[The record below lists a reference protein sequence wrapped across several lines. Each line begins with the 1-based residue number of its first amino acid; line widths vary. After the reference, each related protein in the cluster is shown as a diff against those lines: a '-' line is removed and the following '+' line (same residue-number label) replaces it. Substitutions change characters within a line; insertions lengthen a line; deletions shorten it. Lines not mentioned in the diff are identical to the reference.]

1 MKAKKITVML
11 CLLAILLAFPGCKAN
26 KNISTESAEK
36 ITQSSLITSAAENSV
51 SSDERTETDEPNITE
66 SETDKS
72 ADEIKEETSETTEI
86 KETAAKPETIE
97 PAETTAAATDNE
109 IRPEFKES
117 IDSYEAFFDEYC
129 RFMKK
134 YSENPNDLSLLNDY
148 TNFLKQYAETME
160 KLEALDSQEM
170 NDAERKYYTEAMLRI
185 NQKLIEAAA

>member
-1 MKAKKITVML
+1 M
-11 CLLAILLAFPGCKAN
+11 
-26 KNISTESAEK
+26 STESAEK

-129 RFMKK
+129 WFMKK
-134 YSENPNDLSLLNDY
+134 YSENPNDLSLLTDY

>member
-1 MKAKKITVML
+1 MAV
-11 CLLAILLAFPGCKAN
+11 LLTFSGCKAN
-26 KNISTESAEK
+26 KSISTESAEK

-51 SSDERTETDEPNITE
+51 SSDERTETDETNITE

-72 ADEIKEETSETTEI
+72 ADEIKVEITETA
-86 KETAAKPETIE
+86 ETAAKPETIE
-97 PAETTAAATDNE
+97 PAETTAAAADNE
-109 IRPEFKES
+109 IRPEFKEL

-160 KLEALDSQEM
+160 KLETLDSQEM

-185 NQKLIEAAA
+185 NQKLMEAAA

>member
-1 MKAKKITVML
+1 MKTKKITVIL
-11 CLLAILLAFPGCKAN
+11 CLWVVLLAFSGCKAN

-36 ITQSSLITSAAENSV
+36 ITQSSSITAAVENSV
-51 SSDERTETDEPNITE
+51 SSNERTETDETNITE
-66 SETDKS
+66 SETYKSTDK
-72 ADEIKEETSETTEI
+72 IKEETTETSEIT
-86 KETAAKPETIE
+86 ETAAKPETIE